1 MLLAI
6 LSLLVAATQAT
17 QPSNSNAT
25 QPTQIAVY
33 PPFPIRSDTNMQHT
47 QRAYDVSL
55 ITAISSTTLVY
66 AISCSPW
73 TTMTRFND
81 VCGTSFVPNV
91 ITVTEGPDNWQWTAQ
106 GKTLYCTSLKEKT
119 KSCTSVTNRLESY
132 FAPVTGTQDSGD
144 FLAGFLEYFTTM
156 TPVAVNLTAGAENVP
171 ATGKWSAPE
180 RMMRY

>member
-6 LSLLVAATQAT
+6 LSLLAAATQAQNST
-17 QPSNSNAT
+17 QSENNNAT
-25 QPTQIAVY
+25 QPTQIAVF
-33 PPFPIRSDTNMQHT
+33 PPFPIRSGTNMQHT

-91 ITVTEGPDNWQWTAQ
+91 VTVTEGPDMWQWTAQ
-106 GKTLYCTSLKEKT
+106 GKTVYCTNLREKT
-119 KSCTSVTNRLESY
+119 KACTSVTNSLESY

-156 TPVAVNLTAGAENVP
+156 TPVAVNLTAGFENVP
-171 ATGKWSAPE
+171 ATGILP
-180 RMMRY
+180 